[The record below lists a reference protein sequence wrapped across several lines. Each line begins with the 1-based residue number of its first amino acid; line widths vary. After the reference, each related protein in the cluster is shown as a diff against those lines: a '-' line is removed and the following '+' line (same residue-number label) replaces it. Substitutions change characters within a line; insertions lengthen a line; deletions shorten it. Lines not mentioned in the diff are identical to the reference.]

1 MRIVIAGAGE
11 LGLHL
16 AKLLAIEE
24 QDITIID
31 QDEEVLEHARN
42 QLDVVTLV
50 GSSTSINVMEEAN
63 IAKTDLLI
71 AVTSNQE
78 TNIATA
84 IIGKRLGAKRTIARI
99 SNPEFL
105 NQKEKL
111 NLKEVGIDELIT
123 PESLAAK

>member
-84 IIGKRLGAKRTIARI
+84 IIGKRLGA
-99 SNPEFL
+99 NGPLPEFQIQ
-105 NQKEKL
+105 NF
-111 NLKEVGIDELIT
+111 
-123 PESLAAK
+123 